1 MTTEASPAVLL
12 VPGSWHGAWAY
23 DDVCAGLAER
33 GLAARAID
41 LPSNDGG
48 GLADD
53 AAAVR
58 GALDEIGEP
67 AVVVGH
73 SYGGIAVS
81 EGAAGAPQAIALV
94 YLCAFML
101 DVGESLLDA
110 MQHELPPWLAVDPE
124 AGTCRPVA
132 RRGGPLRRLLRRA
145 GARRGG
151 PPRPA
156 VARRARDAADGGGLA
171 RTSEQLPDLRPGSR
185 RPAGRAGGHVRSRG
199 YRRAR
204 ALVPFALSLPPGRRR
219 RPHRARGTAVR
230 AVLACVATLVCLAAP
245 SAARAADAVVTS
257 FDGTPIVVHPYPLA
271 SGAPAPTVLMGPGWA
286 NRGAPADDPFVMA
299 FQAQGYHVVTWD
311 PRGFGASGG
320 TVNIDDPAIEGR
332 DTSAIVDWIAQ
343 QPWSQLDRPGDPR
356 LGMAGGSYGAGI
368 QYATA
373 ANDHRIDVLA
383 PIVGWNSLGTALY
396 KDATFKQGWVGLLY
410 AAGKGAAENDGLAGG
425 AAGVQTGGLD
435 PHIGSAY
442 ESVATTGSVGAADL
456 AWLRSKGPGT
466 ANVSRI
472 TAPTLI
478 IGGTVDTLFPLDE
491 DLKIYRTLVRRNV
504 PAKLMWFCGGH
515 GVCHTGSGDPAGPD
529 DALLLLSSQHVTAA
543 IEAWFAKYLKGDAS
557 ASTGPGFEWLADDA
571 KWRSARA
578 YPPRAGTPITVKGRG
593 RVRAGARDPAAAR
606 PPRPRPSGPAGPC
619 RSRSASRA
627 ARRSSARRRCG
638 SVYKGRA
645 DTATCA
651 SSPRSSTSG
660 ASSSSATR
668 SRRSR

>member
-1 MTTEASPAVLL
+1 M
-12 VPGSWHGAWAY
+12 
-23 DDVCAGLAER
+23 
-33 GLAARAID
+33 
-41 LPSNDGG
+41 
-48 GLADD
+48 
-53 AAAVR
+53 
-58 GALDEIGEP
+58 
-67 AVVVGH
+67 
-73 SYGGIAVS
+73 
-81 EGAAGAPQAIALV
+81 
-94 YLCAFML
+94 
-101 DVGESLLDA
+101 
-110 MQHELPPWLAVDPE
+110 
-124 AGTCRPVA
+124 
-132 RRGGPLRRLLRRA
+132 
-145 GARRGG
+145 
-151 PPRPA
+151 
-156 VARRARDAADGGGLA
+156 
-171 RTSEQLPDLRPGSR
+171 
-185 RPAGRAGGHVRSRG
+185 
-199 YRRAR
+199 
-204 ALVPFALSLPPGRRR
+204 
-219 RPHRARGTAVR
+219 R

-245 SAARAADAVVTS
+245 GAARAADAVVTS

-396 KDATFKQGWVGLLY
+396 KDATFKQGWVGLLF
-410 AAGKGAAENDGLAGG
+410 AAGRGAAENDGLAGG

-593 RVRAGARDPAAAR
+593 RYALVKGPGSGAATEATPERAG
-606 PPRPRPSGPAGPC
+606 
-619 RSRSASRA
+619 RA
-627 ARRSSARRRCG
+627 LQIPFRLARRAQIVGAPALRL
-638 SVYKGRA
+638 VYKGRA
-645 DTATCA
+645 DTADVRVFAQIVDVGRKLVVGNQVTPIPLTLDGRRHTVRRPLHPIAA
-651 SSPRSSTSG
+651 SGRRGSRYVLQIVS
-660 ASSSSATR
+660 ASQVWQAQRAAGSFTA
-668 SRRSR
+668 SRIRLRLPVVSR